1 MMKHIKLC
9 LYSNKNVMKQFLIP
23 LKHGGGAVRCT
34 SKLFV
39 ADAPMKEKIK
49 KIENFVLGQ

>member
-1 MMKHIKLC
+1 
-9 LYSNKNVMKQFLIP
+9 MKQFLIP

-39 ADAPMKEKIK
+39 ADAPMKEKSK
-49 KIENFVLGQ
+49 KLRILFWVSKIVHVVEGFKNA